1 MMYDLRTAADNR
13 VSFYVVDHLP
23 TMKNLYRFDT
33 VEEAI
38 DKFNSLSANLYS
50 AIGGSIDNRFEL
62 DIIHR
67 RDGKPV
73 LVMDTERIQN
83 PVWRENQQV
92 QDAIDYAIAHL
103 NVQHQLSFMFGDQYV
118 SSIVDLER
126 YSDRQLENYFQNK
139 LLRPTNPGNLLTAIN
154 EVHVE
159 GSGWLK
165 LDAFLK
171 QLAASR
177 PKQPGKGAKANFVTR
192 LNIGYIDETGRTGQA
207 DLSTLNFK
215 LLQEKTAREVSPEK
229 LAEDLFRFACD
240 IDPYEAQDQ
249 ADIAEAELAAIEKDI
264 ASGNIHPYIKKISEL
279 LEEGLPSEEDH
290 KKALSLLS
298 RLTVLTPREF
308 RKTALVTMIRNAGF
322 EAKQQFFKHH
332 QIKDRDRE
340 R

>member
-1 MMYDLRTAADNR
+1 MTHDLRTDANNL

-38 DKFNSLSANLYS
+38 DKFKSLSANLYS
-50 AIGGSIDNRFEL
+50 AIGGKIDRFEL
-62 DIIHR
+62 DLIHR

-83 PVWRENQQV
+83 PVWRESQQI

-126 YSDRQLENYFQNK
+126 YSERELENYFHNK
-139 LLRPTNPGNLLTAIN
+139 LLRPVDPKNLLTAIN

-165 LDAFLK
+165 LDAYLK

-177 PKQPGKGAKANFVTR
+177 PKQPGQGAKANFVTR

-207 DLSTLNFK
+207 DLSTLHFK
-215 LLQEKTAREVSPEK
+215 LLQEKTAREISPEK
-229 LAEDLFRFACD
+229 LAEDLFQFAED
-240 IDPYEAQDQ
+240 VDPYEAQDQ
-249 ADIAEAELAAIEKDI
+249 ADIAEAELAAMKKDI

-279 LEEGLPSEEDH
+279 LEEGLPSLEDH
-290 KKALSLLS
+290 KKALGLLS
-298 RLTVLTPREF
+298 RLTVLTPKEF
-308 RKTALVTMIRNAGF
+308 RKPALVTMIRNAGF
-322 EAKQQFFKHH
+322 EAKQQAYMH
-332 QIKDRDRE
+332 QQVKGKGKE